1 MLDTLQNTQ
10 LQSAIVKAMYAATIE
25 SELDT
30 QTAMDFILGSDSKEQ
45 QSKMTGWLGEMASY
59 YTAAPVRLGGAKV
72 PHLMPG
78 DSLNL
83 QSAQDTDNGYST
95 FEQSLLRYIAA
106 GLGVSYEQL
115 SRNYSQMSYS
125 TARAS
130 ANESG
135 RTLWGVAN
143 LLPPA
148 VPVRCFY
155 AGWKRPLFAAW

>member
-30 QTAMDFILGSDSKEQ
+30 QTAMDFILGADNKEQ
-45 QSKMTGWLGEMASY
+45 QNKFTGWLAEMASY
-59 YTAAPVRLGGAKV
+59 YSAAPVRLGGAKV

-83 QSAQDTDNGYST
+83 QSPPNADNGYSV
-95 FEQSLLRYIAA
+95 FEQSLLRYISA
-106 GLGVSYEQL
+106 GLGVSFEQL

-125 TARAS
+125 TARAAPSRSWAECSLRGACFRWRVPSRGS
-130 ANESG
+130 A
-135 RTLWGVAN
+135 
-143 LLPPA
+143 
-148 VPVRCFY
+148 
-155 AGWKRPLFAAW
+155 